1 MVTVTGVTKHYNR
14 NKVINNISLNILPQD
29 ILGLV
34 GPDGAGKTTLIRII
48 CGLVDPDEGKVTLLD
63 TPTKNIEKVKDR
75 IGYMPQRFSLYP
87 DLTVMENITFL
98 AALYN
103 IEKGLMLDRCGE
115 ILNKTG
121 LDPFRNRLAGNLS
134 GGMKQKLALS
144 CALITQPEL
153 LILDEPT
160 YGVDPL
166 SRKEFWDILYQ
177 INQEGITLLVS
188 TPYMDEAELCKRV
201 ALINQ
206 GNLIALA
213 SPNQLKKRIN
223 HPIIEIKTNCKDPE
237 LFDNFSPQ
245 VISTFYGDKYHLEII
260 NKEFNLEL
268 ITKYLK
274 TQNLISF
281 SMKKINPSME
291 DVFVNLLRYEV
302 TKCSQQSSPE
312 I

>member
-1 MVTVTGVTKHYNR
+1 MVTVTGVTKSYGR
-14 NKVINNISLNILPQD
+14 NKVLNNISLNIFPQD

-48 CGLVDPDEGKVTLLD
+48 CGLIDPDEGKVTVLN
-63 TPTKNIEKVKDR
+63 TPVNNIEKIKSR

-87 DLTVMENITFL
+87 DLTVMENISFL
-98 AALYN
+98 ASLYN
-103 IEKGLMLDRCGE
+103 IEKRIIADRSAE

-121 LDPFRNRLAGNLS
+121 LYPFRYRLAGNLS

-144 CALITQPEL
+144 CVLITQPEL

-177 INQEGITLLVS
+177 INREGITLLVS

-213 SPNQLKKRIN
+213 SPKQLKERID
-223 HPIIEIKTNCKDPE
+223 HPIIEIKTSSKNSE
-237 LFDNFSPQ
+237 LFASFSPQ
-245 VISTFYGDKYHLEII
+245 IITTFYGDKYHLEII
-260 NKEFNLEL
+260 DPEFNLDF
-268 ITKYLK
+268 ITQYLK
-274 TQNLISF
+274 AQKLVFT
-281 SMKKINPSME
+281 MKKIIPSME
-291 DVFVNLLRYEV
+291 DVFVNLLRDEV
-302 TKCSQQSSPE
+302 TACSQPSLPG